1 MESLRDVKRRMER
14 EIQKKRATPLRF
26 DSMAVPTDEQYKE
39 ITSMEQYKQVLN
51 WMLRLNEYRTG
62 EATVANN
69 IYMNMKPLAKEPEF
83 SRAKSIID
91 RMNFATNAISY
102 AKKNAPTFDGDCILE
117 EIEVRFCLDEDE
129 IQKCR
134 YSYNGRDTYAF
145 MMSNAYILGLFC
157 TCESCR
163 AAIALQTEEKINESD
178 TRERKLLALANMKE
192 VLFQCLLLDDVWNSE
207 NLICAKMYTVYFID
221 KEK

>member
-83 SRAKSIID
+83 SRAKFIID
-91 RMNFATNAISY
+91 RMNFATNAIS
-102 AKKNAPTFDGDCILE
+102 
-117 EIEVRFCLDEDE
+117 
-129 IQKCR
+129 
-134 YSYNGRDTYAF
+134 
-145 MMSNAYILGLFC
+145 
-157 TCESCR
+157 
-163 AAIALQTEEKINESD
+163 
-178 TRERKLLALANMKE
+178 
-192 VLFQCLLLDDVWNSE
+192 
-207 NLICAKMYTVYFID
+207 
-221 KEK
+221 